1 MTAPPITAQGN
12 PRVEVIHGPQGFVG
26 RTFPLDRTGSTVFG
40 RDPAATLRIPSERVS
55 RRHCEVA
62 PTAHGFMVRD
72 LGSSNGTL
80 LNQVRIPSPQRL
92 NSGDHI
98 QTGDCLFRFSL

>member
-1 MTAPPITAQGN
+1 M
-12 PRVEVIHGPQGFVG
+12 IHGPEGFVG
-26 RTFPLDRTGSTVFG
+26 RTIALDPTGSTVFG
-40 RDPAATLRIPSERVS
+40 RDPSATLRIPSERVS

-62 PTAHGFMVRD
+62 LTPHGFMVRD

-80 LNQVRIPSPQRL
+80 LNQVRIPGPQRL